1 MKILPRTLSAAEPL
15 AKSIDAN
22 RTIHRSVEI
31 TIEREF
37 LAVTSQSGSSFIA
50 LCPACRSDVL
60 LLTVEAAALAAA
72 ASPREIYRWLE
83 TGKLH
88 FQELP
93 TGKVFI
99 CSRSLK
105 TFKSPT
111 QESAT
116 PQKSGQISPEEPK

>member
-37 LAVTSQSGSSFIA
+37 LAVTSQPGSSFVA
-50 LCPACRSDVL
+50 LCPTCRADVL
-60 LLTVEAAALAAA
+60 MLTAEAAALAAA
-72 ASPREIYRWLE
+72 VSPREIYRWLE

-99 CSRSLK
+99 CSQSLK
-105 TFKSPT
+105 AFERPA
-111 QESAT
+111 QESAS
-116 PQKSGQISPEEPK
+116 PQKPGQISSGESQ